1 MSVAFPVSA
10 DAPVREKL
18 LAKAK
23 EFIVENGIQNL
34 SHERLAKV
42 SGISKGACLHYFPTK
57 ADLWQKLIADYVE
70 HLDRQ
75 FNKHLKPY
83 QNSNV
88 ECPALCA
95 YRDWFEEFRN
105 PEYAQWRNL
114 GYQFMTLGSDKE
126 EFVAPLRE
134 WYQRLYKL
142 AEDSVSEKDKWMVVM
157 LMMTFDHM
165 FIMSKLGYHAL
176 TREEENNVI
185 ATIMQTA
192 ARHGLSMDSQT
203 PDLLT
208 RTQNS

>member
-1 MSVAFPVSA
+1 MSSTLTGSSTSTSSPTRTQTSNARRCAPTAIGLRSSA
-10 DAPVREKL
+10 
-18 LAKAK
+18 
-23 EFIVENGIQNL
+23 
-34 SHERLAKV
+34 
-42 SGISKGACLHYFPTK
+42 
-57 ADLWQKLIADYVE
+57 
-70 HLDRQ
+70 
-75 FNKHLKPY
+75 
-83 QNSNV
+83 
-88 ECPALCA
+88 
-95 YRDWFEEFRN
+95 N

-203 PDLLT
+203 PDLAPKAGLI
-208 RTQNS
+208 